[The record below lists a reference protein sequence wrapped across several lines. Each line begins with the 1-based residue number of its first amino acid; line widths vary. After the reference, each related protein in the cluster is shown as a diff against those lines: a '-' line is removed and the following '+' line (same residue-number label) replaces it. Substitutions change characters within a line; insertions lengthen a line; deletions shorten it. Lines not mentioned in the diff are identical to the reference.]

1 MKELTLSELREIY
14 PSIKATSKKRFL
26 ELVAEQQESVDDLA
40 ALEADGVENEYLA
53 SQKNVNDFKESKS
66 DKITQGLNTDEL
78 TWYNIVDYI
87 LSESKSNKKILIKTE
102 STFDA
107 DFLFQHLKE
116 KLFPVLEESN
126 TVLMASSTRRDIHMN
141 GSCYVRLVCQANYTH
156 IKRLIAYNT
165 FKTVVN

>member
-1 MKELTLSELREIY
+1 MQELSLSELREIY
-14 PSIKATSKKRFL
+14 PDIKATSKKKFL
-26 ELVAEQQESVDDLA
+26 ELVAEQEEVVVEEILEKEEEEVAVVSLSVS
-40 ALEADGVENEYLA
+40 N
-53 SQKNVNDFKESKS
+53 SS
-66 DKITQGLNTDEL
+66 EL

-87 LSESKSNKKILIKTE
+87 VGESKSNKKILIKTE
-102 STFDA
+102 SSFDA

-126 TVLMASSTRRDIHMN
+126 TMLMASSTRRDMHIN

-165 FKTVVN
+165 FKEVVN

>member
-1 MKELTLSELREIY
+1 MQELSLSELREIY
-14 PSIKATSKKRFL
+14 PDIKATSKKKFL
-26 ELVAEQQESVDDLA
+26 ELVAEQEEVVVEEI
-40 ALEADGVENEYLA
+40 LEEEVAVV
-53 SQKNVNDFKESKS
+53 NVPVYNS
-66 DKITQGLNTDEL
+66 DEL

-87 LSESKSNKKILIKTE
+87 VGESKSNKKILIKTE
-102 STFDA
+102 SSFDA

-116 KLFPVLEESN
+116 KLFPVLEDSDIM
-126 TVLMASSTRRDIHMN
+126 LMASSTRRDMHIN